1 MVALQDT
8 QIVVDNHPAR
18 AAHHEAKKA
27 PVEATVSRVAQPAG
41 PNKLF
46 TDLDATYG
54 DWRDDLLRDGFVVVK
69 GAIPKERAE
78 KYQDDMLSYL
88 ENL

>member
-8 QIVVDNHPAR
+8 QIANVDNHL
-18 AAHHEAKKA
+18 AHEVKA
-27 PVEATVSRVAQPAG
+27 PKANVSRIAQPSG

-46 TDLDATYG
+46 AKPDATYG

-78 KYQDDMLSYL
+78 KYQDEMLSYL